1 MPNICQAGSVFELAD
16 ILTTFLK
23 KSEKMNKDYQK
34 TSIKMNRYQV
44 CNDIMNRCIH
54 DRTTIMNASIHY
66 IVILFATDT
75 KPIHRQVNDPH
86 FIQQH
91 KHNALA

>member
-1 MPNICQAGSVFELAD
+1 MIKDYQSTA
-16 ILTTFLK
+16 I
-23 KSEKMNKDYQK
+23 KMNKYP
-34 TSIKMNRYQV
+34 V

-54 DRTTIMNASIHY
+54 DRNTIMNASVHY
-66 IVILFATDT
+66 IVMLFATGT

-86 FIQQH
+86 FIQQQ